1 MKISGTAG
9 KRVSAD
15 PLTRLP
21 ASPLTSSNMS
31 RLLTPKLLLR
41 GFEIFV
47 VASLAGFGITLL
59 YGNDLPAF
67 LAALGRL
74 HWIWLLVGLG
84 LASLDWI
91 GGGLRLWVIARHV
104 HPKPPLKGLIL
115 AGGMGAW
122 AGYITP
128 LNTGAGPMTMYTMR
142 RYGVPLP
149 VAVTSTFISFVATIL
164 FFAIAGPLAVVFGAG
179 RSLGQHGNLLGLS
192 LFDLFVGSLT
202 IIAGIGFV
210 MAVIL
215 IFPRFVRDL
224 IHRGAIA
231 IGRRSQRVARRL
243 DQLQAGIDQA
253 HQSIVAFKNPSGW
266 LALFWA
272 TILSG
277 PSHANKLLAGYVA
290 LRALGI
296 HTNFVDILLVQT
308 LVMFL
313 LYFAPTPG
321 ASGVGEVLSAAVMSA
336 YVPREL
342 TPIYILLWRLTLN
355 YFTLGFG
362 FLVFSSWV
370 RKGLQAVGV
379 PALDEPSGAEP
390 VATSSTTSALS

>member
-1 MKISGTAG
+1 MA
-9 KRVSAD
+9 
-15 PLTRLP
+15 
-21 ASPLTSSNMS
+21 
-31 RLLTPKLLLR
+31 LLTPKTLLR
-41 GFEIFV
+41 GFEVFV
-47 VASLAGFGITLL
+47 VASLAGFGVTLL

-67 LAALGRL
+67 LAAVGRL
-74 HWIWLLVGLG
+74 HWIWILAGVA

-91 GGGLRLWVIARHV
+91 GGGLRLWVVARHV
-104 HPKPPLKGLIL
+104 YPNPPLKGMIL

-149 VAVTSTFISFVATIL
+149 VAVTSVFMSFVATIL

-192 LFDLFVGSLT
+192 LFDLFLGSLT
-202 IIAGIGFV
+202 IIGGIGLLMTV
-210 MAVIL
+210 VL
-215 IFPRFVRDL
+215 VFPRMVRDV
-224 IHRGAIA
+224 IQRAATA
-231 IGRRSQRVARRL
+231 IGRRSRRVGQRLER
-243 DQLQAGIDQA
+243 LQAGIEQA
-253 HQSIVAFKNPSGW
+253 HESVVAFKSPRGW

-272 TILSG
+272 TILSA

-321 ASGVGEVLSAAVMSA
+321 ASGVGEVLSAAVMSS

-342 TPIYILLWRLTLN
+342 TPIYILIWRLTLS
-355 YFTLGFG
+355 YFTLAFG
-362 FLVFSSWV
+362 FFVFSSWV
-370 RKGLQAVGV
+370 RHGLKGVEAPTLDGS
-379 PALDEPSGAEP
+379 PAPEP
-390 VATSSTTSALS
+390 VSRGPTTPAMHE

>member
-1 MKISGTAG
+1 MA
-9 KRVSAD
+9 
-15 PLTRLP
+15 
-21 ASPLTSSNMS
+21 

-41 GFEIFV
+41 GFEVFV
-47 VASLAGFGITLL
+47 VASLAGFGVTLL
-59 YGNDLPAF
+59 YGNNLPAF
-67 LAALGRL
+67 MAALGRL
-74 HWIWLLVGLG
+74 HWIWILAGLG

-91 GGGLRLWVIARHV
+91 GGGLRLWVCARHIY
-104 HPKPPLKGLIL
+104 PNPPLKGMIL

-128 LNTGAGPMTMYTMR
+128 LNSGSGPMTMYTMR

-149 VAVTSTFISFVATIL
+149 VAVTATFISFVATIL

-179 RSLGQHGNLLGLS
+179 RSLGQRGNVLGLS
-192 LFDLFVGSLT
+192 LFDLFLGSLT
-202 IIAGIGFV
+202 IIAGIGVLMAFV
-210 MAVIL
+210 MF
-215 IFPRFVRDL
+215 FPKLVRDL
-224 IHRGAIA
+224 IHRAAEA
-231 IGRRSQRVARRL
+231 IGRRNRRVADRL
-243 DQLQAGIDQA
+243 EKLRAGIDLA
-253 HQSIVAFKNPSGW
+253 HESLVAFNSPRGW

-277 PSHANKLLAGYVA
+277 PSHTNKLLAGYVA

-321 ASGVGEVLSAAVMSA
+321 ASGVGEVLSAAVMSS

-342 TPIYILLWRLTLN
+342 TPIYILIWRLTLS

-362 FLVFSSWV
+362 FLVFSGWV
-370 RKGLQAVGV
+370 RRGLKGVEDTPL
-379 PALDEPSGAEP
+379 AEP
-390 VATSSTTSALS
+390 AG

>member
-1 MKISGTAG
+1 
-9 KRVSAD
+9 
-15 PLTRLP
+15 
-21 ASPLTSSNMS
+21 MS

-41 GFEIFV
+41 GFEVFA
-47 VASLAGFGITLL
+47 VASLLGFGATLL
-59 YGNDLPAF
+59 YGNNLPAF

-74 HWIWLLVGLG
+74 HWIWILAGLG
-84 LASLDWI
+84 LASMDWI
-91 GGGLRLWVIARHV
+91 GGGLRLWVVARHV
-104 HPKPPLKGLIL
+104 YPRPPLKGLIL

-149 VAVTSTFISFVATIL
+149 VAVTSTFMSFVATVL

-179 RSLGQHGNLLGLS
+179 RSLGQRGNVLGLS
-192 LFDLFVGSLT
+192 LFDLFLGSLS
-202 IIAGIGFV
+202 IIAGIGV
-210 MAVIL
+210 LMAVVL
-215 IFPRFVRDL
+215 LFPRFVRDL
-224 IHRGAIA
+224 IHRAA
-231 IGRRSQRVARRL
+231 EWIGHRSQRFAARL
-243 DQLQAGIDQA
+243 TKLQTGIDQA
-253 HQSIVAFKNPSGW
+253 HESVVAFKSLRG
-266 LALFWA
+266 LVALFWA
-272 TILSG
+272 VVLSG

-321 ASGVGEVLSAAVMSA
+321 ASGVGEVLSAAVMSS

-342 TPIYILLWRLTLN
+342 TPIYILVWRLTLS
-355 YFTLGFG
+355 YFTLAFG

-370 RKGLQAVGV
+370 RQGLRGV
-379 PALDEPSGAEP
+379 EDPTLVEPAG
-390 VATSSTTSALS
+390 